1 MPSRLVPLA
10 LVSKEANL
18 LEIFK
23 VRSEE
28 EERVDVSGLRQTV
41 TEVFRKMGVPP
52 EDCELGADV
61 LLAADLRGV
70 ETHGVSNMLRSYVR
84 GYTSGSINPRPNWRI
99 LRESPSTA
107 NIDSDGGL
115 GIIVTPKAME
125 IAIEKASASGMG
137 VVTIRNSGHL
147 GMASYHAMMA
157 LEHDMIGVC
166 MTACPPLVVPT
177 FGAEPRLGTNP
188 IALAAPA
195 DEEPPFVFDAAM
207 CTVAA
212 NKIKLAQRVGAKLM
226 PGWVTN
232 PDGSPAMEAIDPP
245 ETDSM
250 RDSEMC
256 LLPLGSTRELG
267 SHKGYGLTAVVE
279 ILGGIMSGGGIA
291 GMAGRGMFGHF
302 VAAYNVEAFM
312 DTAEFKSTMD
322 QWLRY
327 LQSTK
332 PAPGHDRVV
341 YPGLPEFEEQNDRL
355 SRGIPLHKEVI
366 DWFKS
371 ICEELQI
378 PFELSRAEV

>member
-1 MPSRLVPLA
+1 M
-10 LVSKEANL
+10 

-28 EERVDVSGLRQTV
+28 EVRVEESGLRAMV
-41 TEVFRKMGVPP
+41 SEVFRKMGVPH
-52 EDCELGADV
+52 EDSDLAADV
-61 LLAADLRGV
+61 LVSADLRGV
-70 ETHGVSNMLRSYVR
+70 ETHGVSNMLRSYVN

-99 LRESPSTA
+99 LRETPSTA
-107 NIDSDGGL
+107 NVDSDGGL

-125 IAIEKASASGMG
+125 IAIEKAAASGIG

-177 FGAEPRLGTNP
+177 FGAEPRMGTNP
-188 IALAAPA
+188 IAVAAPA
-195 DEEPPFVFDAAM
+195 DKEPPFVFDAAM

-212 NKIKLAQRVGAKLM
+212 NKVKLAQRVGAKLM

-291 GMAGRGMFGHF
+291 GLAGNKTFGHF
-302 VAAYNVEAFM
+302 VAAYSVEAFM
-312 DTAEFKSTMD
+312 DTSEFKSTMD

-327 LQSTK
+327 LRSTK
-332 PAPGHDRVV
+332 PAPGHDRVF
-341 YPGLPEFEEQNDRL
+341 YPGLPEFEEQTERQ
-355 SRGIPLHKEVI
+355 SRGIPLHREVV
-366 DWFKS
+366 DWFRS
-371 ICEELQI
+371 ICEELSI
-378 PFELSRAEV
+378 PFDLMRAEA